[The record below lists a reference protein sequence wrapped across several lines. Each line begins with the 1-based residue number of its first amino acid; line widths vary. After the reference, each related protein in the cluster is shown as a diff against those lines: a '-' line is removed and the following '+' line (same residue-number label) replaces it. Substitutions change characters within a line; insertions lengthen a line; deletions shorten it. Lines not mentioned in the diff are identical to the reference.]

1 MNFSNKVL
9 EQIVELRK
17 RIFEKKK
24 IEFGDPTAYSL
35 NLIMNELP
43 RFFSIEDI
51 IDIYEEMK
59 EEEESELN
67 DRLDKLREEREELET
82 EKKEL
87 YKDRDEEKE
96 DVLLKYKEAA
106 LNAIRNQSSPE
117 ASYKI
122 CIVLDEIYQRLKSP
136 NGDIKT

>member
-51 IDIYEEMK
+51 IDIYEEIK
-59 EEEESELN
+59 EEEGSELN

-82 EKKEL
+82 EKKEF
-87 YKDRDEEKE
+87 YKDRDEEKG
-96 DVLLKYKEAA
+96 DVLLEYKEAV

-122 CIVLDEIYQRLKSP
+122 CIILDEIYQRLKSP

>member
-122 CIVLDEIYQRLKSP
+122 CIILDEIYQRLKSP

>member
-43 RFFSIEDI
+43 RFF
-51 IDIYEEMK
+51 
-59 EEEESELN
+59 
-67 DRLDKLREEREELET
+67 
-82 EKKEL
+82 
-87 YKDRDEEKE
+87 
-96 DVLLKYKEAA
+96 LLK
-106 LNAIRNQSSPE
+106 I
-117 ASYKI
+117 
-122 CIVLDEIYQRLKSP
+122 
-136 NGDIKT
+136 